1 MNIPFK
7 KASTLSKAEGSK
19 LGWRERLAALKG
31 KGKQHKPTAKLEVDD
46 ATGEKLVFPEI
57 GDISEIAEGVAV
69 TATDGE
75 HVFVADTT
83 TYTVTVA
90 GGKVTTVV
98 ETPVEAG
105 EDPEAETEMN
115 AETVA
120 FVEAVAEALEV
131 GETFQATAT
140 ADIAKLTTDLAT
152 ALAEIKTLKSTM
164 SHAKAPEGEGGEPKE
179 FKVGGKKI
187 DLSKINLK

>member
-1 MNIPFK
+1 M
-7 KASTLSKAEGSK
+7 LSKAEGSK

-31 KGKQHKPTAKLEVDD
+31 KGKQHKSTAKLEIDD

-57 GDISEIAEGVAV
+57 GDVSEIAEGVAIE
-69 TATDGE
+69 ATDGE

-90 GGKVTTVV
+90 GGKVTAIV
-98 ETPVEAG
+98 ETPTEEAA
-105 EDPEAETEMN
+105 DETEMN

-120 FVEAVAEALEV
+120 FVEAVAEALET
-131 GETFQATAT
+131 GEAFQTTAEARIT
-140 ADIAKLTTDLAT
+140 KLEADLAT
-152 ALAEIKTLKSTM
+152 ALGTIGTLKSTM
-164 SHAKAPEGEGGEPKE
+164 SHGKAKEGEAEEAKE
-179 FKVGGKKI
+179 FKIGGKKI

>member
-1 MNIPFK
+1 MKIPFR
-7 KASTLSKAEGSK
+7 KAATLSKAEGSK

-31 KGKQHKPTAKLEVDD
+31 KGKQHKATAKLEIDD
-46 ATGEKLVFPEI
+46 ATGETLIFPEI
-57 GDISEIAEGVAV
+57 GDVSEIAEGVAIE
-69 TATDGE
+69 ATDGE

-90 GGKVTTVV
+90 GGKVTAVV
-98 ETPVEAG
+98 ETVIEEAAA
-105 EDPEAETEMN
+105 DTEMN

-120 FVEAVAEALEV
+120 FVEAVAEALEA
-131 GETFQATAT
+131 GETFQTTAT
-140 ADIAKLTTDLAT
+140 ASIEKLTTDLAT

-164 SHAKAPEGEGGEPKE
+164 SHAKAPEGEGADTKE

-187 DLSKINLK
+187 DLTKINLK

>member
-1 MNIPFK
+1 MKIPFR

-31 KGKQHKPTAKLEVDD
+31 KGKQHKSTAKLEIDD
-46 ATGEKLVFPEI
+46 ANGEKLIFPEI
-57 GDISEIAEGVAV
+57 GDISEIAEGVAIE
-69 TATDGE
+69 ATDGE
-75 HVFVADTT
+75 HVFIADTK

-90 GGKVTTVV
+90 GGKVTAVV
-98 ETPVEAG
+98 ETVIEEAAA
-105 EDPEAETEMN
+105 DTEMN

-120 FVEAVAEALEV
+120 FVEAVAEALEA
-131 GETFQATAT
+131 GETFQTTAK
-140 ADIAKLTTDLAT
+140 ASIEKLTTDLAT
-152 ALAEIKTLKSTM
+152 ALGEIKTLKSTM
-164 SHAKAPEGEGGEPKE
+164 SHAKPKEGEAGEAKE

>member
-1 MNIPFK
+1 MKIPFR

-31 KGKQHKPTAKLEVDD
+31 KGKQHKATAKLEIDD

-57 GDISEIAEGVAV
+57 GDVSEIAEGVAIE
-69 TATDGE
+69 ATDGE

-90 GGKVTTVV
+90 GGKVTAVV
-98 ETPVEAG
+98 ETVE
-105 EDPEAETEMN
+105 EDPAETEMN

-120 FVEAVAEALEV
+120 FVEAVAEALET
-131 GETFQATAT
+131 GEAFQTTAEARIT
-140 ADIAKLTTDLAT
+140 KLEADLAT
-152 ALAEIKTLKSTM
+152 ALGTIGTLKSTM
-164 SHAKAPEGEGGEPKE
+164 SHGKAKEGEAEEAKE
-179 FKVGGKKI
+179 FKIGGKKI

>member
-1 MNIPFK
+1 MKIPFR

-31 KGKQHKPTAKLEVDD
+31 KGKQHKSTAKLEIDD
-46 ATGEKLVFPEI
+46 ATGEKLIFPEI
-57 GDISEIAEGVAV
+57 GDVSEIAEGVAIE
-69 TATDGE
+69 ATDGE

-90 GGKVTTVV
+90 GGKVTAVV
-98 ETPVEAG
+98 EAPVQA
-105 EDPEAETEMN
+105 DPAADTEMN

-120 FVEAVAEALEV
+120 FVEAVAEALEA
-131 GETFQATAT
+131 GETFQTTAT
-140 ADIAKLTTDLAT
+140 ADIAEVKAQLAT

-164 SHAKAPEGEGGEPKE
+164 SHGKAKEGEAEETKE

-187 DLSKINLK
+187 DLSKINL

>member
-1 MNIPFK
+1 MKIPFR

-31 KGKQHKPTAKLEVDD
+31 KGKQHKATAKLEIDG

-57 GDISEIAEGVAV
+57 GDVSEIAEGVAIE
-69 TATDGE
+69 ATDGE

-90 GGKVTTVV
+90 GGKVTAVV
-98 ETPVEAG
+98 ETIIEEAA
-105 EDPEAETEMN
+105 AETEMN

-120 FVEAVAEALEV
+120 FVEAVAEALEA
-131 GETFQATAT
+131 GETFQTTAEARIT
-140 ADIAKLTTDLAT
+140 KLEADLAT
-152 ALAEIKTLKSTM
+152 ALGTIGTLKSTM
-164 SHAKAPEGEGGEPKE
+164 SHGKAKEGEAEEAKE

-187 DLSKINLK
+187 DLTKINLK

>member
-1 MNIPFK
+1 MKIPFR

-31 KGKQHKPTAKLEVDD
+31 KGKQHKTTAKLEIDD

-57 GDISEIAEGVAV
+57 GDVSEIAEGVAIE
-69 TATDGE
+69 ATDGE

-90 GGKVTTVV
+90 GGKVTAVV
-98 ETPVEAG
+98 ETVE
-105 EDPEAETEMN
+105 EDPAAETEMN

-120 FVEAVAEALEV
+120 FVEAVAEALET
-131 GETFQATAT
+131 GEAFQTTAEARIT
-140 ADIAKLTTDLAT
+140 KLEADLAT
-152 ALAEIKTLKSTM
+152 ALGTIQTLKSTM
-164 SHAKAPEGEGGEPKE
+164 SHAKAPEGEGADTKE

>member
-1 MNIPFK
+1 MKIPFR
-7 KASTLSKAEGSK
+7 KAATLSKAEGSK

-31 KGKQHKPTAKLEVDD
+31 KGKQHRATAKLEIDD
-46 ATGEKLVFPEI
+46 ATGEKLIFPEI
-57 GDISEIAEGVAV
+57 GDVSEIAEGVAIE
-69 TATDGE
+69 ATDGE

-90 GGKVTTVV
+90 GGKVTAVV
-98 ETPVEAG
+98 ETPTE
-105 EDPEAETEMN
+105 EDPADETEMN

-120 FVEAVAEALEV
+120 FVEAVAEALET
-131 GETFQATAT
+131 GEAFQATAT
-140 ADIAKLTTDLAT
+140 ASIDKLTTDLAT

-164 SHAKAPEGEGGEPKE
+164 SHGKAKEGEAEDAKE

>member
-1 MNIPFK
+1 MKIPFR

-31 KGKQHKPTAKLEVDD
+31 KGKQHKATAKLEIDD
-46 ATGEKLVFPEI
+46 ATGETLIFPEI
-57 GDISEIAEGVAV
+57 GDVSEIAEGVAIE
-69 TATDGE
+69 ATDGE

-83 TYTVTVA
+83 TYTITVA
-90 GGKVTTVV
+90 GGKVTAVV
-98 ETPVEAG
+98 ETPVAD
-105 EDPEAETEMN
+105 DPAADTEMN

-120 FVEAVAEALEV
+120 FVEAVAEALEA
-131 GETFQATAT
+131 GETFQTTAK
-140 ADIAKLTTDLAT
+140 ASIEKLTTDLAT

-164 SHAKAPEGEGGEPKE
+164 SHGKAEEGEAGEAKE

-187 DLSKINLK
+187 DLNKINLK

>member
-1 MNIPFK
+1 MKIPFR
-7 KASTLSKAEGSK
+7 KAATLSKAEGSK

-31 KGKQHKPTAKLEVDD
+31 KGKQHKATAKLEIDD
-46 ATGEKLVFPEI
+46 ATGETLVFPEI
-57 GDISEIAEGVAV
+57 GDVSEIAEGVAIE
-69 TATDGE
+69 ATDGE

-98 ETPVEAG
+98 ETVIEEAAA
-105 EDPEAETEMN
+105 DTEMS

-120 FVEAVAEALEV
+120 FVEAVAEALEA
-131 GETFQATAT
+131 GETFQTTAT
-140 ADIAKLTTDLAT
+140 ASIEKLTTDLAT

-164 SHAKAPEGEGGEPKE
+164 SHGKAKEGEAEDAKE

>member
-1 MNIPFK
+1 MKIPFR

-31 KGKQHKPTAKLEVDD
+31 KGKQHKATAKLEIDD

-57 GDISEIAEGVAV
+57 GDVSEIAEGVAIE
-69 TATDGE
+69 ATDGE

-90 GGKVTTVV
+90 GGKVMAVV
-98 ETPVEAG
+98 ETVIEEAA
-105 EDPEAETEMN
+105 AETEMS

-120 FVEAVAEALEV
+120 FVEAVAEALEA
-131 GETFQATAT
+131 GETFQTTAT
-140 ADIAKLTTDLAT
+140 ASIEKLTTDLAT

-164 SHAKAPEGEGGEPKE
+164 SHGKAKEGEAEEAKE

-187 DLSKINLK
+187 DLTKINL

>member
-1 MNIPFK
+1 MKIPFR

-31 KGKQHKPTAKLEVDD
+31 KGKQHKATAKLEIDD

-57 GDISEIAEGVAV
+57 GDVSEIAEGVAIE
-69 TATDGE
+69 ATDGE

-90 GGKVTTVV
+90 GGKVTAVA
-98 ETPVEAG
+98 ETPVE
-105 EDPEAETEMN
+105 EDPAAETEMN

-120 FVEAVAEALEV
+120 FVEAVAEALET
-131 GETFQATAT
+131 GEAFQTTAEARIT
-140 ADIAKLTTDLAT
+140 KLEADLAT
-152 ALAEIKTLKSTM
+152 ALGTIGTLKSTM
-164 SHAKAPEGEGGEPKE
+164 SHGKAKEGEAEEAKE
-179 FKVGGKKI
+179 FKIGGKKI

>member
-1 MNIPFK
+1 MKIPFR
-7 KASTLSKAEGSK
+7 KASTLSKAEGPK

-31 KGKQHKPTAKLEVDD
+31 KGKQHKSTAKLEIDD

-57 GDISEIAEGVAV
+57 GDVSEIAEGVAV

-90 GGKVTTVV
+90 GGKVTAVV
-98 ETPVEAG
+98 ETPTEEAAG
-105 EDPEAETEMN
+105 ETEMN

-120 FVEAVAEALEV
+120 FVEAVAEALET
-131 GETFQATAT
+131 GEAFQTTAGARIT
-140 ADIAKLTTDLAT
+140 KLEADLAT
-152 ALAEIKTLKSTM
+152 ALVTIGTLKSTM
-164 SHAKAPEGEGGEPKE
+164 SHGKAKEGEAEETKE
-179 FKVGGKKI
+179 FKIGSKKI
-187 DLSKINLK
+187 DLSRINLK

>member
-1 MNIPFK
+1 MKIPFR
-7 KASTLSKAEGSK
+7 KAATLSKAEGSK

-31 KGKQHKPTAKLEVDD
+31 KGKQHKSTAKLEIDD
-46 ATGEKLVFPEI
+46 ATGETLVFPEI
-57 GDISEIAEGVAV
+57 GDVSEIAEGVAIE
-69 TATDGE
+69 ATDGE

-98 ETPVEAG
+98 ETPTEGAA
-105 EDPEAETEMN
+105 EETEMN

-120 FVEAVAEALEV
+120 FVEAVAEALET
-131 GETFQATAT
+131 GEAFQATAT
-140 ADIAKLTTDLAT
+140 ASIDKLTTDLAT

-164 SHAKAPEGEGGEPKE
+164 SHGKAKEGEAEDAKE